1 MGPSGMKSGEV
12 IAAKYRLKH
21 RLGVGGMGEV
31 WAAQHNATGRDFAIK
46 FMHAHVAASPQARQR
61 FSREARAS
69 ARINHPNIIDVFDV
83 GELDDGCLYLVMELL
98 DGVSLADAFFITPAI
113 SVRDFVSIML
123 DTSRALSAAHAA
135 GIVHRDIKP
144 GNIFLHRD
152 RGSGLAYAKLLDFG
166 ISKFGSSEDDFN
178 TKTGSVLG
186 SPRYMSP
193 EQARSAAAADHR
205 ADVWAMGVILF
216 EGTVGTWPH
225 EGDSFSSL
233 VVAIATTQPASI
245 DQVAPHLPDDLRS
258 IVRDALLPL
267 EQRMGSAGELAAR
280 LEAVLQNEALA
291 ALPLPR
297 PHRSPGE
304 ERSFTTGGDLK
315 VGLPSK
321 SVRREHPSTTPPPLG
336 PRVGESGLSTTP
348 QPFGVVAATPGHE
361 DAPAATARQPF
372 EIREPASPSEV
383 AAQRSTTPLPQMG
396 GGATIPLA
404 AVPLRTPGD
413 PRTPYAPSAPPLS
426 PTAHSPY
433 PASVAA
439 PTPHMHGGY
448 SAPVAA
454 PTPGMNQTMPM
465 PGSMS
470 GYPSGSPSLAT
481 PTPGF
486 VLPHGHGVAPHDPLS
501 GSVSS
506 AATTVALI
514 PGARGMAASPEAY
527 STMPS
532 ASTAQPAQPPSRRF
546 GGPLGVAAA
555 ILAVAAVAIGVA
567 LFSVVQGGAQET
579 GGAAPNAPAST
590 GEATPPLPPP
600 APDPAPAPP
609 IEGSAA
615 PAEAHCPVL
624 RARGRGAPTVD
635 GHARSPHGDA
645 AVGGTRRQTVEQPGL
660 RQARVRLR
668 QAERADQAADAQAC
682 RQRQDEGREARLRSR
697 LSARAGRAVRDEGRV
712 GRLASDDD

>member
-1 MGPSGMKSGEV
+1 MKPGEI

-31 WAAQHNATGRDFAIK
+31 WAAQHTATGRDFAIK
-46 FMHAHVAASPQARQR
+46 FMHAHVAASKQARQR

-83 GELDDGCLYLVMELL
+83 GELEDGCLYLVMELL
-98 DGVSLADAFFITPAI
+98 DGISLADAFFVQPPI

-152 RGSGLAYAKLLDFG
+152 RSSGLAYAKLLDFG
-166 ISKFGSSEDDFN
+166 ISKFGASEDDLS

-233 VVAIATTQPASI
+233 VVAIATTPPASI
-245 DQVAPHLPDDLRS
+245 DQMAPHLPDDLRS
-258 IVRDALLPL
+258 IVRDALMPID
-267 EQRMGSAGELAAR
+267 QRMASAGELAAR

-291 ALPLPR
+291 AVPLPR
-297 PHRSPGE
+297 PRRDQGE

-321 SVRREHPSTTPPPLG
+321 TPPPLA
-336 PRVGESGLSTTP
+336 PRVGGSGLSTTP
-348 QPFGVVAATPGHE
+348 QPFGVTPAPGHE
-361 DAPAATARQPF
+361 DSGTATARQPF
-372 EIREPASPSEV
+372 EIRQPASPGDL
-383 AAQRSTTPLPQMG
+383 APQRVTTPLPSVS
-396 GGATIPLA
+396 GGATIPLP
-404 AVPLRTPGD
+404 AVPLRSPGD
-413 PRTPYAPSAPPLS
+413 PATPRAPYAPSEPPLS

-433 PASVAA
+433 APSMAP
-439 PTPHMHGGY
+439 PTPR
-448 SAPVAA
+448 
-454 PTPGMNQTMPM
+454 MNQTIPM
-465 PGSMS
+465 PGALA
-470 GYPSGSPSLAT
+470 GHPGGSPPLVT

-486 VLPHGHGVAPHDPLS
+486 MLPHGHAVAPHDALS

-506 AATTVALI
+506 VATTVALI
-514 PGARGMAASPEAY
+514 PGERGVAAGPEAY
-527 STMPS
+527 STLPS
-532 ASTAQPAQPPSRRF
+532 ASSAQPAQPPSRRF

-555 ILAVAAVAIGVA
+555 ILAVAAVGIGVA
-567 LFSVVQGGAQET
+567 LFSVVQGSAQET
-579 GGAAPNAPAST
+579 GGAAPHAPAST
-590 GEATPPLPPP
+590 GETAPPAEPPPAEPPPTPPIESSAAPSPSGAATPPGPSSAPSGEARTPSTGATAEATPAAPPP
-600 APDPAPAPP
+600 SSKAVP
-609 IEGSAA
+609 GSGTVAGSGK
-615 PAEAHCPVL
+615 PS
-624 RARGRGAPTVD
+624 APTKAPGVAKPPAS
-635 GHARSPHGDA
+635 GK
-645 AVGGTRRQTVEQPGL
+645 TKVEKLGSGL
-660 RQARVRLR
+660 
-668 QAERADQAADAQAC
+668 D
-682 RQRQDEGREARLRSR
+682 
-697 LSARAGRAVRDEGRV
+697 
-712 GRLASDDD
+712 